1 MIQKLFMTAIACL
14 MALGCQAQQQTDE
27 FTTKSGK
34 KVRFTCIKHA
44 SIQINYNG
52 LEIQVDPVGKG
63 MKPETDYSQFPKAD
77 IILVTHEHHDHF
89 DPDAIAQLT
98 KASTKIYLNPAV
110 HKMFGSG
117 KALKNGDKVKI
128 ANDITIEAVPAY
140 NTTPGREQFHPKGRD
155 NGYILTLDG
164 MRIYIAG
171 DTEDIPEMANIKD
184 ISIAF
189 LPCNQPYTM
198 TIEQAANAAKIIKPK
213 VLFPYHYNAT
223 PVNKLIPQLS
233 REGIKVLIRNYQ

>member
-1 MIQKLFMTAIACL
+1 MTAIACL

-27 FTTKSGK
+27 FTTNSGK

-52 LEIQVDPVGKG
+52 LDIEVDPVGKG

-89 DPDAIAQLT
+89 DRDAIAQLT
-98 KASTKIYLNPAV
+98 KTSTKIYLNPAV
-110 HKMFGSG
+110 HKMLGSG
-117 KALKNGDKVKI
+117 KALKNGDKVKV

-223 PVNKLIPQLS
+223 PVNKLFPLLAK
-233 REGIKVLIRNYQ
+233 EGIKVLIRNYQ

>member
-34 KVRFTCIKHA
+34 KLRFTCIKHA

-89 DPDAIAQLT
+89 DSDAIAQLT

-140 NTTPGREQFHPKGRD
+140 NTTPGREKFHPKGRD

-213 VLFPYHYNAT
+213 VLFPYHYNDT
-223 PVNKLIPQLS
+223 PVNKLIPLLS

>member
-1 MIQKLFMTAIACL
+1 MTAIACL
-14 MALGCQAQQQTDE
+14 MTLGCQAQQQTDE

-89 DPDAIAQLT
+89 DSDAIALLT

-155 NGYILTLDG
+155 TGYILTLDG
-164 MRIYIAG
+164 MRVYIAG

-198 TIEQAANAAKIIKPK
+198 TIEQAANAAKTIKPK

-223 PVNKLIPQLS
+223 PVNKLTPLLS

>member
-1 MIQKLFMTAIACL
+1 MTAIACL

-171 DTEDIPEMANIKD
+171 DTEDIPEMGNIKD

-198 TIEQAANAAKIIKPK
+198 TIEQAANAAKIIQPK

-223 PVNKLIPQLS
+223 PVNKLTPQLS
-233 REGIKVLIRNYQ
+233 KEGIRVLVRNYQ

>member
-1 MIQKLFMTAIACL
+1 MTAIACL

-89 DPDAIAQLT
+89 DSDAIAQLT

-117 KALKNGDKVKI
+117 KALKNGDKVKY

-223 PVNKLIPQLS
+223 PVNKLFPLLAK
-233 REGIKVLIRNYQ
+233 EGIKVLIRNYQ